1 MTTIKIF
8 KSVSVFALI
17 LFSITAA
24 AYTKED
30 GEELCKKPQYR
41 DFSLP
46 EYQEPEKHEV
56 APESEFTVMLSPW
69 ADPKTIKLS
78 AKKQPLEFSVES
90 NSSFHRIK
98 AKLPAELTGKYVRID
113 TSVKAVLGCTEK
125 DGWLIKVADQ

>member
-1 MTTIKIF
+1 
-8 KSVSVFALI
+8 VFALI
-17 LFSITAA
+17 LFSVTAA

-30 GEELCKKPQYR
+30 GEEMCKKPQFR

-113 TSVKAVLGCTEK
+113 TSVKAALGCTEK